1 MGAKGANF
9 HADALARLGYGEA
22 CTEIQA
28 HYLAGDRARAAA
40 AVPTELVR
48 DIALVG
54 TPQDV
59 REQARAW
66 QGTAVTTLLVQTD
79 PAHVTEVADL
89 LRG

>member
-1 MGAKGANF
+1 
-9 HADALARLGYGEA
+9 
-22 CTEIQA
+22 
-28 HYLAGDRARAAA
+28 
-40 AVPTELVR
+40 
-48 DIALVG
+48 
-54 TPQDV
+54 V